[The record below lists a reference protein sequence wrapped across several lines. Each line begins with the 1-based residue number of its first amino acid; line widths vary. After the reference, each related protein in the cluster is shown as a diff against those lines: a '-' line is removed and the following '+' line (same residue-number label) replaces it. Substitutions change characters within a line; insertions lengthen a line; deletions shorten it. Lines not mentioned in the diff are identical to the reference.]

1 MIDQKWRPYL
11 YVYFFLVYL
20 VGAIGLA
27 FYSELFYPLTPFNLI
42 SSAILVFLSQK
53 RFEKNMWLYILAVG
67 VLAWF
72 FEGVGVSTGLIFG
85 HYTYGDT
92 LGFKIWNVPVLIGLN
107 WVMLVYNAQQ
117 FIVYYVQETKPVIVN
132 ILVATSLVMLDIL
145 MELVA
150 PVVDFWSFTDGYAPL
165 QNFVGWWVVGYILSA
180 LSLKAFSKHANF
192 ISPYFFFLQWLFFA
206 ALTVLSR
213 LD

>member
-1 MIDQKWRPYL
+1 MITEKWHPYL

-20 VGAIGLA
+20 VGAIGLSFFSEW
-27 FYSELFYPLTPFNLI
+27 FYSLTPFNLI
-42 SSAILVFLSQK
+42 SSAIIVFLCQK
-53 RFEKNMWLYILAVG
+53 GFERRMLFYIFGIG

-72 FEGVGVSTGLIFG
+72 IEGVGVSTGLIFG
-85 HYTYGDT
+85 HYTYGET
-92 LGFKIWNVPVLIGLN
+92 LGLKIWNVPILIGLN

-150 PVVDFWSFTDGYAPL
+150 PVVDFWTFTDGYAPL

-180 LSLKAFSKHANF
+180 ISLKAFTKYSNF
-192 ISPYFFFLQWLFFA
+192 ISPYFFLLQWLFFA